1 MRKDQILSKAFKDYA
16 LFGIKRVSMDDIVKS
31 LKISKKTLY
40 EFFPNKEELVYES
53 VRTKI
58 ESEHERL
65 SIMYDNSPDV
75 IRLMVYKGVDS
86 FKFYNSIS
94 PAFYND
100 ITYYP
105 KLETYLKELRVK
117 QDIGGKE
124 KIAQGIREGYFL
136 PHANYDIFTQM
147 FMAQVIN
154 KQNEWS
160 DIYTPAQICFISL
173 ITLFRGISTDKGR
186 KILDEIEAEGL

>member
-1 MRKDQILSKAFKDYA
+1 MKKELILSKAFKDYA

-53 VRTKI
+53 VRSKI

-65 SIMYDNSPDV
+65 SMMYDNSPDV

-86 FKFYNSIS
+86 FKFYNRIS

-100 ITYYP
+100 ITYFP
-105 KLETYLKELRVK
+105 KL
-117 QDIGGKE
+117 
-124 KIAQGIREGYFL
+124 
-136 PHANYDIFTQM
+136 
-147 FMAQVIN
+147 
-154 KQNEWS
+154 
-160 DIYTPAQICFISL
+160 
-173 ITLFRGISTDKGR
+173 
-186 KILDEIEAEGL
+186 